1 MVSINF
7 TEQWQ
12 KMSFWNFCDANLK
25 WVIHKNLAHWLKMLF
40 DNCIDNSKS
49 FEHLYSY
56 EQQFSPVTESRIEIG
71 IKIWWQLQLVAD
83 NCLFAVSTFHY
94 IWPRMNQIF
103 AGGIEPNWRVLNPNL
118 HSDEL
123 TYEQRK
129 KILRSFM
136 FIKKFFSNDKMDKFK
151 ARLVVDGS

>member
-1 MVSINF
+1 MVSQLYKFSYHIRENMVTMNF

-12 KMSFWNFCDANLK
+12 KMSFWNFRDANLK

-118 HSDEL
+118 HSEEL
-123 TYEQRK
+123 R
-129 KILRSFM
+129 IRLIVDRLGRGSNPFALRWT
-136 FIKKFFSNDKMDKFK
+136 
-151 ARLVVDGS
+151 